1 MNACAWLTSLCLDSS
16 ILALLLVFCL
26 TYHVLIVEVQII
38 SWFHYGA
45 CGGLIRLCSSS
56 AEVGFWFLYCLQ
68 VFVDVDSI
76 RALKNGANVCHSSS
90 IR

>member
-1 MNACAWLTSLCLDSS
+1 MNACAWLSSLCLDSS

-26 TYHVLIVEVQII
+26 TFHVLIVEVQII

-56 AEVGFWFLYCLQ
+56 AEERLAFGFCIACRCLLM
-68 VFVDVDSI
+68 SI
-76 RALKNGANVCHSSS
+76 PFGH
-90 IR
+90 